1 MTLRLGSVQT
11 NLKGGKYLPAEP
23 TVCWNTTQ
31 WAEILYEPSAFSKGE
46 PNERVSLCLE
56 LTDEMRT
63 AVEGL
68 EKQVSDKKLEGTTVQ
83 SCIKQTRS
91 KAQCLKLKGEPEQG
105 TILGRRWEQTPGV
118 AGRASRAEGPGG
130 RRGAS
135 ALDHGPAMRT
145 SDGSQGL
152 EAARCHAS
160 SVSPVSSMKR
170 RMTGC

>member
-91 KAQCLKLKGEPEQG
+91 KAQCLKLKVNLNKARFWDADGNRLQESPAE
-105 TILGRRWEQTPGV
+105 LRGRKALVAVEVRQLWIMGQQCGLLMEAKDLKLQDATPQV
-118 AGRASRAEGPGG
+118 CP
-130 RRGAS
+130 
-135 ALDHGPAMRT
+135 L
-145 SDGSQGL
+145 
-152 EAARCHAS
+152 
-160 SVSPVSSMKR
+160 
-170 RMTGC
+170 